1 MAIKAP
7 FQLLMLLGITFLASS
22 VCVSSSRQSS
32 QDQENPFLFNSNNVQ
47 TLFENENGHIR
58 LLQRFDNR
66 SKIFENLQNY
76 RLLEYKSKPHTLFLP
91 QHNDADFVLAVL
103 NGRGILTVL
112 NRNDRYSFNLERG
125 DTIKI
130 PAGTITYLA
139 NLDDKE
145 DLRVLDLVIPVNRP
159 GQFQSFLLSGSE
171 NQESFLSGFSKNI
184 LEASFNADYEEIERV
199 LLEEQEKEQQHRRDL
214 KDRKR
219 HQSQETNLIVKV
231 SREQIEG
238 LSKKAKS
245 SSKRSSSSEYEPFN
259 LGNRDPIY
267 SNKFGNFLEIT
278 PEKNPQLQ
286 DLDILVNAVE
296 IKEGSLL
303 LPHYNS
309 RAILIVTVVEGKGEF
324 ELVGQRN
331 ENQQGQREED
341 QREEEEERQER
352 SKSQVQRY
360 RARLSPGDVFVIP
373 AGHPIA
379 VSASSNL
386 YLVGFGINAEN
397 NQRNFLAGE
406 EDNVLRQIHRQVK
419 ELAFP
424 GSAQEVDR
432 LLKNQKQSYFAN
444 AQPQQREEESQRKR
458 GPISSILGA
467 F

>member
-7 FQLLMLLGITFLASS
+7 FRLLVLLGVTFLASS
-22 VCVSSSRQSS
+22 VCVSSRQSD
-32 QDQENPFLFNSNNVQ
+32 QDQENPFLFKSNRVQ

-58 LLQRFDNR
+58 LLQRFDRR

-91 QHNDADFVLAVL
+91 QHNDADFILAVL
-103 NGRGILTVL
+103 SGRAILTVL

-125 DTIKI
+125 DTIKL
-130 PAGTITYLA
+130 PAGTIAYLA
-139 NLDDKE
+139 NRDDNE
-145 DLRVLDLVIPVNRP
+145 DLKVLDLVIPVNRP

-171 NQESFLSGFSKNI
+171 NQQSFLSGFSKNV
-184 LEASFNADYEEIERV
+184 LEAAFNADYKEIERV
-199 LLEEQEKEQQHRRDL
+199 LIEEQEKEPQQRRDL
-214 KDRKR
+214 RDKRR
-219 HQSQETNLIVKV
+219 HQSQEDNLIVKV
-231 SREQIEG
+231 SREQIEE
-238 LSKKAKS
+238 LSKNAKS
-245 SSKRSSSSEYEPFN
+245 SSKRSVSSEYEPFN

-267 SNKFGNFLEIT
+267 SNKFGNFFEIT
-278 PEKNPQLQ
+278 PKKNPQLQ

-309 RAILIVTVVEGKGEF
+309 RATVIVTVVEGKGEF
-324 ELVGQRN
+324 ELVGHRN
-331 ENQQGQREED
+331 ENQQEQREEN
-341 QREEEEERQER
+341 EEEEEEEQER
-352 SKSQVQRY
+352 SRSQVQRY
-360 RARLSPGDVFVIP
+360 RARLSPGDVFLIP

-406 EDNVLRQIHRQVK
+406 EDNVISQIHRPVK

-424 GSAQEVDR
+424 GSAQQVDR
-432 LLKNQKQSYFAN
+432 LLKNQRQSYFAN

-458 GPISSILGA
+458 GHISSILKD

>member
-7 FQLLMLLGITFLASS
+7 FRLLMLLGITFLASS
-22 VCVSSSRQSS
+22 VCVSSRQSD
-32 QDQENPFLFNSNNVQ
+32 QDQENPFLFKSNRVQ

-58 LLQRFDNR
+58 LLQRFDRR

-91 QHNDADFVLAVL
+91 QHNDADFILAVL
-103 NGRGILTVL
+103 SGRAILTVL

-125 DTIKI
+125 DTIKL
-130 PAGTITYLA
+130 PAGTIAYLA
-139 NLDDKE
+139 NRDDNE
-145 DLRVLDLVIPVNRP
+145 DLK
-159 GQFQSFLLSGSE
+159 SFLLSGSE
-171 NQESFLSGFSKNI
+171 NQQSFLSGFSKNV
-184 LEASFNADYEEIERV
+184 LEAAFNADYKEIERV
-199 LLEEQEKEQQHRRDL
+199 LIEEQEKEPQQRRDL
-214 KDRKR
+214 RDKRR
-219 HQSQETNLIVKV
+219 HQSQEDNLIVKV
-231 SREQIEG
+231 SREQIEE
-238 LSKKAKS
+238 LSKNAKS
-245 SSKRSSSSEYEPFN
+245 SSKRSVSSEYEPFN

-267 SNKFGNFLEIT
+267 SNKFGNFFEIT
-278 PEKNPQLQ
+278 PKKNPQLQ

-309 RAILIVTVVEGKGEF
+309 RATVIVTVVEGKGEF
-324 ELVGQRN
+324 ELVGHRN
-331 ENQQGQREED
+331 ENQQEQREEN
-341 QREEEEERQER
+341 EEEEEEEQER
-352 SKSQVQRY
+352 SRSQVQRY

-406 EDNVLRQIHRQVK
+406 EDNVISQIHRPVK

-424 GSAQEVDR
+424 GSAQQVDR
-432 LLKNQKQSYFAN
+432 LLKNQRQSYFAN

-458 GPISSILGA
+458 GHISSILKD

>member
-7 FQLLMLLGITFLASS
+7 FRLLMLLGITFLASS
-22 VCVSSSRQSS
+22 VCVSSRQSD
-32 QDQENPFLFNSNNVQ
+32 QDQENPFLFKSNRVQ

-58 LLQRFDNR
+58 LLQRFDRR

-91 QHNDADFVLAVL
+91 QHNDADFILAVL
-103 NGRGILTVL
+103 SGRAILTVL
-112 NRNDRYSFNLERG
+112 NRNDRYSFNLER
-125 DTIKI
+125 
-130 PAGTITYLA
+130 
-139 NLDDKE
+139 
-145 DLRVLDLVIPVNRP
+145 DLVIPVNRP

-171 NQESFLSGFSKNI
+171 NQQSFLSGFSKNV
-184 LEASFNADYEEIERV
+184 LEAAFNADYKEIERV
-199 LLEEQEKEQQHRRDL
+199 LIEEQEKEPQQRRDL
-214 KDRKR
+214 RDKRR
-219 HQSQETNLIVKV
+219 HQSQEDNLIVKV
-231 SREQIEG
+231 SREQIEE
-238 LSKKAKS
+238 LSKNAKS
-245 SSKRSSSSEYEPFN
+245 SSKRSVSSEYEPFN

-267 SNKFGNFLEIT
+267 SNKFGNFFEIT
-278 PEKNPQLQ
+278 PKKNPQLQ

-309 RAILIVTVVEGKGEF
+309 RATVIVTVVEGKGEF
-324 ELVGQRN
+324 ELVGHRN
-331 ENQQGQREED
+331 ENQQEQREEN
-341 QREEEEERQER
+341 EEEEEEEQER
-352 SKSQVQRY
+352 SRSQVQRY

-406 EDNVLRQIHRQVK
+406 EDNVISQIHRPVK

-424 GSAQEVDR
+424 GSAQQVDR
-432 LLKNQKQSYFAN
+432 LLKNQRQSYFAN

-458 GPISSILGA
+458 GHISSILKD

>member
-7 FQLLMLLGITFLASS
+7 FQLLMLLGIISLASS
-22 VCVSSSRQSS
+22 LSVSSRH
-32 QDQENPFLFNSNNVQ
+32 DQENPNPFLFKYNRFQ

-58 LLQRFDNR
+58 LLQRFDKR
-66 SKIFENLQNY
+66 SEIFENLQNY
-76 RLLEYKSKPHTLFLP
+76 RLLEYNSKPHTLFLP
-91 QHNDADFVLAVL
+91 QHNDADFILAIL
-103 NGRGILTVL
+103 SGRAILTVL
-112 NRNDRYSFNLERG
+112 NSNDRKSFNLERG
-125 DTIKI
+125 DTIKL
-130 PAGTITYLA
+130 PAGTIAYLA
-139 NLDDKE
+139 NQDDKQ
-145 DLRVLDLVIPVNRP
+145 DLRVLDLVIPLNKP

-171 NQESFLSGFSKNI
+171 NEQSFLSGFSKNI

-199 LLEEQEKEQQHRRDL
+199 LIEEREKEPQHRRDL
-214 KDRKR
+214 RDRRR
-219 HQSQETNLIVKV
+219 HQSSEANVIVKV
-231 SREQIEG
+231 SREQIEE
-238 LSKKAKS
+238 LSKNAKS
-245 SSKRSSSSEYEPFN
+245 SSKKSASSESEPFN

-267 SNKFGNFLEIT
+267 SNKFGNFVEIT

-286 DLDILVNAVE
+286 DLGILVNAVE

-309 RAILIVTVVEGKGEF
+309 RATLIVAAVEGKGEF

-331 ENQQGQREED
+331 ENQQEQREED
-341 QREEEEERQER
+341 EEEEEEGQDR
-352 SKSQVQRY
+352 SRQVQRY

-373 AGHPIA
+373 AGHPVA

-406 EDNVLRQIHRQVK
+406 EDNVISQIHRPVK

-424 GSAQEVDR
+424 GSAQQVDR

-444 AQPQQREEESQRKR
+444 AQPQQRKEESQRKR
-458 GPISSILGA
+458 GHVSSI
-467 F
+467 